1 MRRWDLPKPKKK
13 FNAELAE
20 GRTGPG
26 GPRVA
31 LLKPQTFMNDAG
43 RAVGPA
49 RGSYRVELDRVLV
62 IHDEIDLPFGDIRV
76 RLGGGLAGHN
86 GLKSLRRELGSPD
99 FHRVRVGVGRP
110 DSTDPEIVSSHVL
123 GSWRQPADEVA
134 ALVAEAADA
143 AERLVTELTP
153 RDWNAESYQRVSA
166 PLEAMGREVLDR
178 LELHGDERVLDAGCG
193 TGRVTAA
200 LLERLPRGEVVAVDG
215 SPAMVEEARERLGPR
230 ADVRVADLTELVVD
244 APVDAILSTA
254 TFHWIADHDRL
265 FERLFA
271 ALKPGG
277 RLVAQC
283 GGEGNVAAVQAAI
296 DRVAEPSLAGWD
308 GPWHFA
314 SPAATAERLERIG
327 FTEVRDVAAARARG
341 ARGPARVPRHRD
353 ARLAP
358 RARAARA
365 PRRLRRRGARGDAR
379 ARDRVRAAQPA
390 RAAPAL

>member
-1 MRRWDLPKPKKK
+1 M
-13 FNAELAE
+13 
-20 GRTGPG
+20 
-26 GPRVA
+26 
-31 LLKPQTFMNDAG
+31 
-43 RAVGPA
+43 
-49 RGSYRVELDRVLV
+49 
-62 IHDEIDLPFGDIRV
+62 
-76 RLGGGLAGHN
+76 
-86 GLKSLRRELGSPD
+86 
-99 FHRVRVGVGRP
+99 
-110 DSTDPEIVSSHVL
+110 
-123 GSWRQPADEVA
+123 
-134 ALVAEAADA
+134 
-143 AERLVTELTP
+143 P

-178 LELHGDERVLDAGCG
+178 LELRGDERVLDAGCG

-200 LLERLPRGEVVAVDG
+200 LMERLPRGEVVAVDG

-230 ADVRVADLTELVVD
+230 ADVRVADLTELVLD

-283 GGEGNVAAVQAAI
+283 GGEGNVASVQAAI

-327 FTEVRDVAAARARG
+327 FTEVRTWPQRVRVAPEDPREYLATVMLG
-341 ARGPARVPRHRD
+341 SHLERVPPERRD
-353 ARLAP
+353 AFTDAVLAAMPEPAVEYVRLN
-358 RARAARA
+358 
-365 PRRLRRRGARGDAR
+365 LL
-379 ARDRVRAAQPA
+379 AQRPY
-390 RAAPAL
+390 